1 MAWLGIFIVGCGCC
15 LFRGVGGEGQFESL
29 SSMRNSRS
37 WFVQRDTISNMMEDL
52 RSFEEFYPTYLEAR
66 FEGVRLTKALDPKLI
81 T

>member
-1 MAWLGIFIVGCGCC
+1 
-15 LFRGVGGEGQFESL
+15 
-29 SSMRNSRS
+29 
-37 WFVQRDTISNMMEDL
+37 MEDL